1 MAEVL
6 ATMVVG
12 PLVSMVKEKASSYL
26 LDQYK
31 VMEGMEEQHKLLKR
45 KLPAILDVITDAEE
59 QAAKNREGA
68 KAWLEELR
76 TVAYK
81 ANDVLDEFKYE
92 ALRRK
97 AKAEGHYKEFGMD
110 VIKLFPSHNR
120 FVFRHRMANKL
131 RMILQEVD
139 VLIAEMNTFRF
150 KFKPQ
155 PPMSMKWRQT
165 DPNTP
170 DNYVNIASDS
180 RAKEKEEIVKALL
193 GQGDN
198 VDLTVLPVVGMGGM
212 GKTTLAQLV
221 YHDSAIQKHFQ
232 VQIWVCVS
240 ENFDVDSLFET
251 IVKEAEKN
259 GCQMTGG
266 STMEKFKSAVSEKK
280 YLLVLDDV
288 WNREANKWDKLR
300 SYLHHG
306 APGSSVLTT
315 TRDENIARFMGT
327 IDAHKIEHLEQS
339 YIENIIKKGAFS
351 VQAQKHDDQLLNMVG
366 DVAKRCSG
374 SPLAATALGSVL
386 RTKNTVQE
394 WEAVLNRST
403 ICDDENGILPVLKLS
418 YNCLPPHM
426 RQCFAFCAMF
436 PKDHEIDV
444 EMLIRLWMANSFI
457 PEQKRVC
464 PEVIGKQIFNELA
477 QRSFFQEVQQ
487 DKFNRQITCKIHDL
501 MHDVAQ
507 DSMGKECAAIDT
519 KLSQSEDFPYSARHL
534 FLSVD
539 IEENV
544 LNASIEKGSP
554 AIQTLICDRSEIADV
569 QKLSKYLRP
578 VRALKTRQCPKYL
591 HHLRYLDL
599 SRSYIEALPED
610 ITILYHLQTLNLS
623 YCTLLEQLPKAMKYM
638 TALRHLYTHGCRKL
652 TSMPPNLGHLTSL
665 QTLTCFVLGT
675 GSGCSNMEALKNLDL
690 GGQLELSKLENA
702 TAADA
707 KAAKLWDKK
716 RLEELTLI
724 WSDDNEKEAH
734 KEVLEGLRPHDGLK
748 ALRMYGCS
756 SSGIPTWMLEL
767 QGMVELELE
776 DCQNLEKLP
785 ALWQLPSLQFLY
797 LRNLRNLHCLFSG
810 GAPSKFQK
818 LKMMSLKNMPNFEM
832 WWDRN
837 EVQGEEQILFPSLDQ
852 LEVIDCPELTTFPEA
867 PKLRKVKLFGCREQ
881 AYLQAGSRYIT
892 SVSSLEVEVW
902 AANKEENSA
911 ELEVVREHK
920 SPLGDLCLRGCD
932 LFFSGSSA
940 LALWKCFGQLA
951 TLDIAECDA
960 LVYWPEKLFQG
971 LVSLRTLE
979 IRMCNKLT
987 GLTEDEASHEQ
998 SALVHRSGTLLPRL
1012 ESLVIRGC
1020 ESLVQVPNLSTS
1032 LKKLLI
1038 EQCKSLKSIAFGEQQ
1053 DTTGL
1058 ETSSSSASS
1067 NHCSFPCLQSLEI
1080 EYCGGLTEVA
1090 NLPPSIKTLKIWGCG
1105 SLVSVSGEVTSLEE
1119 LNVWSCR
1126 SLESLPNGPH
1136 QVYSSLRVLS
1146 IKSCDGIKQLLSSL
1160 QQCLGHLEKKNLD
1173 PHLLQEQVELDS
1185 KPESMSDGASTS
1197 VVPKQSSSTGSNHC
1211 FFPCLESLVIY
1222 HCGGLTEVANLP
1234 PSIKTLEIG
1243 QCGSLVSVSGEVP
1256 SLEQLQICDCGCLQ
1270 SLPNG
1275 PHQVYSSLRVLRLT
1289 QCPGI
1294 KQLPPSLQQRLDH
1307 LELENSRPPSSSR

>member
-12 PLVSMVKEKASSYL
+12 PLVSMVKEKASSHL

-45 KLPAILDVITDAEE
+45 KLPAVLDVITDAEE

-120 FVFRHRMANKL
+120 FVFRYRMANKL
-131 RMILQEVD
+131 RMILQEID

-165 DPNTP
+165 DPNMP

-180 RAKEKEEIVKALL
+180 RAKGKKEIVDALL

-198 VDLTVLPVVGMGGM
+198 VGLTVLPVVGMGGM

-251 IVKEAEKN
+251 IVKEAKKN
-259 GCQMTGG
+259 GCQMTGD
-266 STMEKFKSAVSEKK
+266 STTEKFKSAVSGKK

-288 WNREANKWDKLR
+288 WNREPNKWDKLR

-315 TRDENIARFMGT
+315 TRDEKIAQFMGT
-327 IDAHKIEHLEQS
+327 IEAHKIKHLEQS
-339 YIENIIKKGAFS
+339 YIEEIFKKEAFS
-351 VQAQKHDDQLLNMVG
+351 VQAQKPQLLKMVG

-457 PEQKRVC
+457 PEQKTVC
-464 PEVIGKQIFNELA
+464 PEVTGKQIFNELA

-519 KLSQSEDFPYSARHL
+519 ELSQSEDFPYSAHHL

-554 AIQTLICDRSEIADV
+554 AIQTLICDRSKIADV

-578 VRALKTRQCPKYL
+578 VRALRTRQGPFLKPKYL

-599 SRSYIEALPED
+599 SRSDIVALPED

-623 YCTLLEQLPKAMKYM
+623 YCESLEQLPKAMKYM
-638 TALRHLYTHGCRKL
+638 TALRHLYTHGCDML
-652 TSMPPNLGHLTSL
+652 TSMPPDLGHLTSL

-675 GSGCSNMEALKNLDL
+675 GSGWL
-690 GGQLELSKLENA
+690 G
-702 TAADA
+702 
-707 KAAKLWDKK
+707 
-716 RLEELTLI
+716 
-724 WSDDNEKEAH
+724 
-734 KEVLEGLRPHDGLK
+734 
-748 ALRMYGCS
+748 
-756 SSGIPTWMLEL
+756 L
-767 QGMVELELE
+767 Q
-776 DCQNLEKLP
+776 
-785 ALWQLPSLQFLY
+785 
-797 LRNLRNLHCLFSG
+797 
-810 GAPSKFQK
+810 
-818 LKMMSLKNMPNFEM
+818 
-832 WWDRN
+832 
-837 EVQGEEQILFPSLDQ
+837 
-852 LEVIDCPELTTFPEA
+852 
-867 PKLRKVKLFGCREQ
+867 
-881 AYLQAGSRYIT
+881 
-892 SVSSLEVEVW
+892 
-902 AANKEENSA
+902 
-911 ELEVVREHK
+911 
-920 SPLGDLCLRGCD
+920 
-932 LFFSGSSA
+932 
-940 LALWKCFGQLA
+940 
-951 TLDIAECDA
+951 
-960 LVYWPEKLFQG
+960 
-971 LVSLRTLE
+971 
-979 IRMCNKLT
+979 
-987 GLTEDEASHEQ
+987 
-998 SALVHRSGTLLPRL
+998 
-1012 ESLVIRGC
+1012 
-1020 ESLVQVPNLSTS
+1020 
-1032 LKKLLI
+1032 
-1038 EQCKSLKSIAFGEQQ
+1038 
-1053 DTTGL
+1053 
-1058 ETSSSSASS
+1058 
-1067 NHCSFPCLQSLEI
+1067 
-1080 EYCGGLTEVA
+1080 
-1090 NLPPSIKTLKIWGCG
+1090 
-1105 SLVSVSGEVTSLEE
+1105 
-1119 LNVWSCR
+1119 
-1126 SLESLPNGPH
+1126 
-1136 QVYSSLRVLS
+1136 
-1146 IKSCDGIKQLLSSL
+1146 
-1160 QQCLGHLEKKNLD
+1160 
-1173 PHLLQEQVELDS
+1173 
-1185 KPESMSDGASTS
+1185 
-1197 VVPKQSSSTGSNHC
+1197 
-1211 FFPCLESLVIY
+1211 
-1222 HCGGLTEVANLP
+1222 
-1234 PSIKTLEIG
+1234 
-1243 QCGSLVSVSGEVP
+1243 
-1256 SLEQLQICDCGCLQ
+1256 
-1270 SLPNG
+1270 
-1275 PHQVYSSLRVLRLT
+1275 
-1289 QCPGI
+1289 
-1294 KQLPPSLQQRLDH
+1294 
-1307 LELENSRPPSSSR
+1307 

>member
-1 MAEVL
+1 
-6 ATMVVG
+6 
-12 PLVSMVKEKASSYL
+12 
-26 LDQYK
+26 
-31 VMEGMEEQHKLLKR
+31 
-45 KLPAILDVITDAEE
+45 
-59 QAAKNREGA
+59 
-68 KAWLEELR
+68 
-76 TVAYK
+76 
-81 ANDVLDEFKYE
+81 
-92 ALRRK
+92 
-97 AKAEGHYKEFGMD
+97 
-110 VIKLFPSHNR
+110 
-120 FVFRHRMANKL
+120 
-131 RMILQEVD
+131 
-139 VLIAEMNTFRF
+139 
-150 KFKPQ
+150 
-155 PPMSMKWRQT
+155 
-165 DPNTP
+165 
-170 DNYVNIASDS
+170 
-180 RAKEKEEIVKALL
+180 
-193 GQGDN
+193 
-198 VDLTVLPVVGMGGM
+198 MGGM
-212 GKTTLAQLV
+212 GKTTLAKLV

-251 IVKEAEKN
+251 IVKEAEKK

-266 STMEKFKSAVSEKK
+266 STMEKFKSAVSGKK

-288 WNREANKWDKLR
+288 WNREPNKWDKLR

-327 IDAHKIEHLEQS
+327 IEAHKIKHLEQS
-339 YIENIIKKGAFS
+339 YIEKIIKKEAFS
-351 VQAQKHDDQLLNMVG
+351 VQAQKPDDQLLNMVG

-436 PKDHEIDV
+436 PMDHEIDV

-464 PEVIGKQIFNELA
+464 PEDIGKQIFNELA

-554 AIQTLICDRSEIADV
+554 AIQTLICDRSKIADV

-578 VRALKTRQCPKYL
+578 VRALRTRQGPFLKPKYL

-599 SRSYIEALPED
+599 SRSDIVALPED

-623 YCTLLEQLPKAMKYM
+623 YCKSLEQLPKAMKYM
-638 TALRHLYTHGCRKL
+638 TALRHLYTHGCPKL

-690 GGQLELSKLENA
+690 GGQLELRKLENA
-702 TAADA
+702 TGADA

-716 RLEELTLI
+716 RLEELTLR

-748 ALRMYGCS
+748 ALRMYCCS

-785 ALWQLPSLQFLY
+785 ALWQLPSLQFLH
-797 LRNLRNLHCLFSG
+797 LSNLQNLHCLFSG

-818 LKMMSLKNMPNFEM
+818 LKMMALENMPNFTM

-837 EVQGEEQILFPSLDQ
+837 EVQGEQVTFPSLEQ
-852 LEVIDCPELTTFPEA
+852 LKVIGCPELTTFPEA
-867 PKLRKVKLFGCREQ
+867 PKLREVILSNCRQQ
-881 AYLQAGSRYIT
+881 ACLQAGSRYIT
-892 SVSSLEVEVW
+892 LLSSLEVR
-902 AANKEENSA
+902 APNKEENSA

-920 SPLGDLCLRGCD
+920 SPLGDLYLEGCD

-951 TLDIAECDA
+951 TLEIVECDA

-979 IRMCNKLT
+979 IRKCNKLT

-998 SALVHRSGTLLPRL
+998 SALVQRSGTLLPRL
-1012 ESLVIRGC
+1012 ESLMLLHC

-1038 EQCKSLKSIAFGEQQ
+1038 MRCGSLKSIAFGEQQ

-1058 ETSSSSASS
+1058 ETSSSLIAAGSSSSSNEDESTVSTAVVLKPVSSSSASRD
-1067 NHCSFPCLQSLEI
+1067 I
-1080 EYCGGLTEVA
+1080 
-1090 NLPPSIKTLKIWGCG
+1090 
-1105 SLVSVSGEVTSLEE
+1105 
-1119 LNVWSCR
+1119 
-1126 SLESLPNGPH
+1126 
-1136 QVYSSLRVLS
+1136 
-1146 IKSCDGIKQLLSSL
+1146 
-1160 QQCLGHLEKKNLD
+1160 
-1173 PHLLQEQVELDS
+1173 
-1185 KPESMSDGASTS
+1185 
-1197 VVPKQSSSTGSNHC
+1197 
-1211 FFPCLESLVIY
+1211 
-1222 HCGGLTEVANLP
+1222 
-1234 PSIKTLEIG
+1234 
-1243 QCGSLVSVSGEVP
+1243 
-1256 SLEQLQICDCGCLQ
+1256 
-1270 SLPNG
+1270 
-1275 PHQVYSSLRVLRLT
+1275 
-1289 QCPGI
+1289 
-1294 KQLPPSLQQRLDH
+1294 
-1307 LELENSRPPSSSR
+1307 

>member
-1 MAEVL
+1 
-6 ATMVVG
+6 
-12 PLVSMVKEKASSYL
+12 
-26 LDQYK
+26 
-31 VMEGMEEQHKLLKR
+31 
-45 KLPAILDVITDAEE
+45 
-59 QAAKNREGA
+59 
-68 KAWLEELR
+68 
-76 TVAYK
+76 
-81 ANDVLDEFKYE
+81 
-92 ALRRK
+92 
-97 AKAEGHYKEFGMD
+97 
-110 VIKLFPSHNR
+110 
-120 FVFRHRMANKL
+120 
-131 RMILQEVD
+131 
-139 VLIAEMNTFRF
+139 
-150 KFKPQ
+150 
-155 PPMSMKWRQT
+155 MSMKWRQT
-165 DPNTP
+165 DPNMT

-180 RAKEKEEIVKALL
+180 RAKEKKEIVDALL

-198 VDLTVLPVVGMGGM
+198 VGLTVLPVVGMGGM

-251 IVKEAEKN
+251 IVKEAEEN

-266 STMEKFKSAVSEKK
+266 STMEKFKSAVSGKK

-315 TRDENIARFMGT
+315 TRDGNIARFMGT
-327 IDAHKIEHLEQS
+327 IEAHKIKHLEQS
-339 YIENIIKKGAFS
+339 YIEKIIKKEAFS
-351 VQAQKHDDQLLNMVG
+351 VQAQKHDDPLNNMVG

-436 PKDHEIDV
+436 PKDHKFDV

-464 PEVIGKQIFNELA
+464 PEDIGKQIFNELA

-487 DKFNRQITCKIHDL
+487 DKFYRQITCKIHDL

-544 LNASIEKGSP
+544 LNASIEKGSS

-578 VRALKTRQCPKYL
+578 VRALKTRQGPFLKPKYL

-599 SRSYIEALPED
+599 SRSDIVALPED

-623 YCTLLEQLPKAMKYM
+623 YCESLEQLPKAMKYM
-638 TALRHLYTHGCRKL
+638 TALRHLYTHGCPKL

-690 GGQLELSKLENA
+690 GGQLELRKLENA
-702 TAADA
+702 TGADA

-716 RLEELTLI
+716 RLEELTLR

-748 ALRMYGCS
+748 ALRMYCCS

-785 ALWQLPSLQFLY
+785 ALWQLPSLQFLH
-797 LRNLRNLHCLFSG
+797 LSNLQNLHCLFSG
-810 GAPSKFQK
+810 GAPSEFQK
-818 LKMMSLKNMPNFEM
+818 LKMMSLEEMPNFEM

-837 EVQGEEQILFPSLDQ
+837 EVQGEEQILFPEVENLSIQFCQKLLALPKASVIKKSSGRDGAECRSPFPALKGMWLSGLDKFHRWEAVQESFGEQVTFPSLEQ
-852 LEVIDCPELTTFPEA
+852 LEVFGCPELTTFPEA
-867 PKLRKVKLFGCREQ
+867 PKLREVILSNCRQQ
-881 AYLQAGSRYIT
+881 ACLQAGSRYIT
-892 SVSSLEVEVW
+892 SVSSLVVW
-902 AANKEENSA
+902 ATNKEENSA

-920 SPLGDLCLRGCD
+920 SPLGDLYLRGCD

-951 TLDIAECDA
+951 TLKIAECDA

-979 IRMCNKLT
+979 IRKCNKLT

-998 SALVHRSGTLLPRL
+998 SALVQRSGTLLPRL

-1032 LKKLLI
+1032 LKTLLVW
-1038 EQCKSLKSIAFGEQQ
+1038 ECESLKSIAFGEQQ

-1058 ETSSSSASS
+1058 ETSSSLITAGSSSSS
-1067 NHCSFPCLQSLEI
+1067 NEDES
-1080 EYCGGLTEVA
+1080 T
-1090 NLPPSIKTLKIWGCG
+1090 
-1105 SLVSVSGEVTSLEE
+1105 VST
-1119 LNVWSCR
+1119 
-1126 SLESLPNGPH
+1126 
-1136 QVYSSLRVLS
+1136 
-1146 IKSCDGIKQLLSSL
+1146 
-1160 QQCLGHLEKKNLD
+1160 
-1173 PHLLQEQVELDS
+1173 
-1185 KPESMSDGASTS
+1185 A
-1197 VVPKQSSSTGSNHC
+1197 VVPKPVSSSSASCRG
-1211 FFPCLESLVIY
+1211 
-1222 HCGGLTEVANLP
+1222 
-1234 PSIKTLEIG
+1234 
-1243 QCGSLVSVSGEVP
+1243 
-1256 SLEQLQICDCGCLQ
+1256 
-1270 SLPNG
+1270 
-1275 PHQVYSSLRVLRLT
+1275 
-1289 QCPGI
+1289 
-1294 KQLPPSLQQRLDH
+1294 
-1307 LELENSRPPSSSR
+1307 

>member
-1 MAEVL
+1 MQLTKQSHLAGSNLIENQRTRYWSSSKAAPHQIHIHSLHHPAAVLPCTLHPCSDRAPGVPMAEVL

-45 KLPAILDVITDAEE
+45 KLPAVLDVITDAEE

-120 FVFRHRMANKL
+120 FVFRHRMAKKL
-131 RMILQEVD
+131 RMILQEID
-139 VLIAEMNTFRF
+139 VLIVEMNTFRF

-165 DPNTP
+165 DPNMP

-180 RAKEKEEIVKALL
+180 RAKEKKEIVDALL

-198 VDLTVLPVVGMGGM
+198 VGLTVLPVVGMGGM

-221 YHDSAIQKHFQ
+221 YNDSAVQKHFQ

-240 ENFDVDSLFET
+240 ENFDVDSLFKI

-259 GCQMTGG
+259 GCQMTGD
-266 STMEKFKSAVSEKK
+266 STKEKFKSAVSGKK

-315 TRDENIARFMGT
+315 TRDKNIARFMGT
-327 IDAHKIEHLEQS
+327 IEAHKIKHLEES
-339 YIENIIKKGAFS
+339 YIEKIIKKEAFS
-351 VQAQKHDDQLLNMVG
+351 VQAQKPDDKLLNMVG

-464 PEVIGKQIFNELA
+464 PEDIGKQIFNELA

-487 DKFNRQITCKIHDL
+487 DKFYRQITCKIHDL

-507 DSMGKECAAIDT
+507 DSMRKECAAIDT

-578 VRALKTRQCPKYL
+578 VRALKTWQGPFLKPKYL

-599 SRSYIEALPED
+599 SRSDIVALPED

-623 YCTLLEQLPKAMKYM
+623 HCTRLEQLPKAMKYM
-638 TALRHLYTHGCRKL
+638 TALRHLYTHGCPKL
-652 TSMPPNLGHLTSL
+652 TSMPPELGHLTSL
-665 QTLTCFVLGT
+665 QTLTSFVLGT

-690 GGQLELSKLENA
+690 GGQLELRKLQNA
-702 TAADA
+702 TGADA

-724 WSDDNEKEAH
+724 WPDDNENEAH

-748 ALRMYGCS
+748 ALRIYCYS
-756 SSGIPTWMLEL
+756 SSGIPTWMVEL
-767 QGMVELELE
+767 QGLVELRLQN
-776 DCQNLEKLP
+776 CQNLEKLP
-785 ALWQLPSLQFLY
+785 ALWQLPSLQFLH
-797 LRNLRNLHCLFSG
+797 LRILQNLHCLFSG

-818 LKMMSLKNMPNFEM
+818 LKMMALESMPNFTM

-837 EVQGEEQILFPSLDQ
+837 EVQEEEQILFPSLEQ
-852 LEVIDCPELTTFPEA
+852 LEVFGCPELTTFPKA
-867 PKLRKVKLFGCREQ
+867 PKLRKVQLWHCRPQ
-881 AYLQAGSRYIT
+881 ACLQAGSRYIT
-892 SVSSLEVEVW
+892 SLSSLEVW
-902 AANKEENSA
+902 APNKEENSA
-911 ELEVVREHK
+911 ELVVVREHK
-920 SPLGDLCLRGCD
+920 SPLGDLCLRGRGCD

-979 IRMCNKLT
+979 IRECNKLT

-998 SALVHRSGTLLPRL
+998 SALVQRSGTLLPRL
-1012 ESLVIRGC
+1012 ESLEIRGC

-1032 LKKLLI
+1032 LKTLVI
-1038 EQCKSLKSIAFGEQQ
+1038 VECESLKSIAFGEQQ

-1058 ETSSSSASS
+1058 ETSSSLIAAGSSSSSNEDESTVSTAVVLKPVSSSSSASS
-1067 NHCSFPCLQSLEI
+1067 NHCFFPCLESLEI
-1080 EYCGGLTEVA
+1080 CNCGGLTEVA
-1090 NLPPSIKTLKIWGCG
+1090 NLPPSIKTLTISSCG
-1105 SLVSVSGEVTSLEE
+1105 SFVSLSGEVTSLEQLE
-1119 LNVWSCR
+1119 IWYCP

-1136 QVYSSLRVLS
+1136 QVYSSLRVL
-1146 IKSCDGIKQLLSSL
+1146 II
-1160 QQCLGHLEKKNLD
+1160 
-1173 PHLLQEQVELDS
+1173 
-1185 KPESMSDGASTS
+1185 
-1197 VVPKQSSSTGSNHC
+1197 
-1211 FFPCLESLVIY
+1211 
-1222 HCGGLTEVANLP
+1222 
-1234 PSIKTLEIG
+1234 
-1243 QCGSLVSVSGEVP
+1243 
-1256 SLEQLQICDCGCLQ
+1256 
-1270 SLPNG
+1270 
-1275 PHQVYSSLRVLRLT
+1275 T

-1307 LELENSRPPSSSR
+1307 LEEKDLDPHLLQGRIAALMSKLECFRLRSED

>member
-12 PLVSMVKEKASSYL
+12 PLVSMVKEKASSHL

-45 KLPAILDVITDAEE
+45 KLPAVLDVITDAEE

-97 AKAEGHYKEFGMD
+97 AKAEGHYKQFGMD

-131 RMILQEVD
+131 RMILQEID

-150 KFKPQ
+150 EFKPQ
-155 PPMSMKWRQT
+155 PPMSMKWRRT
-165 DPNTP
+165 DPNMP

-180 RAKEKEEIVKALL
+180 RAKEKKEIVDALL
-193 GQGDN
+193 GQGGN
-198 VDLTVLPVVGMGGM
+198 VGLTVLPIVGMGGM

-221 YHDSAIQKHFQ
+221 YKDFAIQKHFE

-240 ENFDVDSLFET
+240 GNFDVDSLFET
-251 IVKEAEKN
+251 IVKEAKKN
-259 GCQMTGG
+259 GYQMTGG
-266 STMEKFKSAVSEKK
+266 STMEMFKSAVSGKK

-315 TRDENIARFMGT
+315 TRDEEIARFMGT
-327 IDAHKIEHLEQS
+327 IEAHKIKHLEQS
-339 YIENIIKKGAFS
+339 YIEKIIEKEAFS
-351 VQAQKHDDQLLNMVG
+351 VQAQKPDDQLLSMVG

-374 SPLAATALGSVL
+374 SPLAATALGCVL

-403 ICDDENGILPVLKLS
+403 ICDDENGIVPVLKLS

-444 EMLIRLWMANSFI
+444 EMLIRLWISNSFI

-464 PEVIGKQIFNELA
+464 PEDIGKQIFNELA

-487 DKFNRQITCKIHDL
+487 DKFYRQITCKIHDL

-554 AIQTLICDRSEIADV
+554 AIQTLICDRSKIADV

-578 VRALKTRQCPKYL
+578 VRALKTWQGRFLKPKYL

-599 SRSYIEALPED
+599 SRSNIVALPED

-623 YCTLLEQLPKAMKYM
+623 YCARLQQLPKAMKYM
-638 TALRHLYTHGCRKL
+638 TALRHLYTHGCPKL

-690 GGQLELSKLENA
+690 GGQLELRKLENA
-702 TAADA
+702 TGADA

-716 RLEELTLI
+716 RLEELTLR
-724 WSDDNEKEAH
+724 WSDDNDKEAH

-748 ALRMYGCS
+748 ALRMYCCS

-785 ALWQLPSLQFLY
+785 ALWQLPSLQFLH
-797 LRNLRNLHCLFSG
+797 LSNLQNLHCLFSG

-832 WWDRN
+832 WWEWDRN
-837 EVQGEEQILFPSLDQ
+837 EVQGEEQILFPEVENLRIVLCRICQILRCGGIGMRCKERSSGCGKLIALPKASVIKKSSGRDGAECRSPFPALKGLCLSGLDKFHRWEAVQGSLGEQVTFPSLEQ
-852 LEVIDCPELTTFPEA
+852 LEVIGCPELTTFPEA
-867 PKLRKVKLFGCREQ
+867 PRL
-881 AYLQAGSRYIT
+881 IN
-892 SVSSLEVEVW
+892 VE
-902 AANKEENSA
+902 
-911 ELEVVREHK
+911 L
-920 SPLGDLCLRGCD
+920 L
-932 LFFSGSSA
+932 GSSA
-940 LALWKCFGQLA
+940 LALWKC
-951 TLDIAECDA
+951 
-960 LVYWPEKLFQG
+960 YLF
-971 LVSLRTLE
+971 E
-979 IRMCNKLT
+979 CNK
-987 GLTEDEASHEQ
+987 
-998 SALVHRSGTLLPRL
+998 
-1012 ESLVIRGC
+1012 
-1020 ESLVQVPNLSTS
+1020 
-1032 LKKLLI
+1032 
-1038 EQCKSLKSIAFGEQQ
+1038 
-1053 DTTGL
+1053 
-1058 ETSSSSASS
+1058 
-1067 NHCSFPCLQSLEI
+1067 
-1080 EYCGGLTEVA
+1080 
-1090 NLPPSIKTLKIWGCG
+1090 
-1105 SLVSVSGEVTSLEE
+1105 
-1119 LNVWSCR
+1119 
-1126 SLESLPNGPH
+1126 
-1136 QVYSSLRVLS
+1136 
-1146 IKSCDGIKQLLSSL
+1146 
-1160 QQCLGHLEKKNLD
+1160 
-1173 PHLLQEQVELDS
+1173 
-1185 KPESMSDGASTS
+1185 
-1197 VVPKQSSSTGSNHC
+1197 
-1211 FFPCLESLVIY
+1211 
-1222 HCGGLTEVANLP
+1222 
-1234 PSIKTLEIG
+1234 
-1243 QCGSLVSVSGEVP
+1243 
-1256 SLEQLQICDCGCLQ
+1256 
-1270 SLPNG
+1270 
-1275 PHQVYSSLRVLRLT
+1275 
-1289 QCPGI
+1289 
-1294 KQLPPSLQQRLDH
+1294 
-1307 LELENSRPPSSSR
+1307 

>member
-12 PLVSMVKEKASSYL
+12 PLVSMVKEKASSHL

-45 KLPAILDVITDAEE
+45 KLPAVLDVITDAEE

-120 FVFRHRMANKL
+120 FVFRYRMANKL

-165 DPNTP
+165 DPNMP

-180 RAKEKEEIVKALL
+180 RAKEKKEIVDALL

-198 VDLTVLPVVGMGGM
+198 VGLTVLPVVGMGGM

-221 YHDSAIQKHFQ
+221 YNDSAIQKHFQ

-251 IVKEAEKN
+251 IVKEAKNN
-259 GCQMTGG
+259 GCQMTSG
-266 STMEKFKSAVSEKK
+266 SPMEKFKSAVSGKK

-315 TRDENIARFMGT
+315 TRDENIAQFMGT
-327 IDAHKIEHLEQS
+327 IEVRKIKHLEES
-339 YIENIIKKGAFS
+339 YIEKIIKKEAFS
-351 VQAQKHDDQLLNMVG
+351 VQAQKPDDQLLNMVG
-366 DVAKRCSG
+366 DVVKRCSG

-464 PEVIGKQIFNELA
+464 PEVTGKQIFNELA

-487 DKFNRQITCKIHDL
+487 GKFNRQITCKIHDL

-554 AIQTLICDRSEIADV
+554 AIQTLICDRSKITDV
-569 QKLSKYLRP
+569 QKLSKYLRL
-578 VRALKTRQCPKYL
+578 VRALKTRQGPFLKPKYL

-599 SRSYIEALPED
+599 SRSDIVALPED

-623 YCTLLEQLPKAMKYM
+623 YCESLEQLPKAMKYM
-638 TALRHLYTHGCRKL
+638 TALRHLYTHGCPKL

-675 GSGCSNMEALKNLDL
+675 GSGCSNMEALENLDL
-690 GGQLELSKLENA
+690 GGQLELRKLENA
-702 TAADA
+702 TGADA

-716 RLEELTLI
+716 RLEELTLR
-724 WSDDNEKEAH
+724 WSNDNEKEAH
-734 KEVLEGLRPHDGLK
+734 KKVLDGLRPHDGLK
-748 ALRMYGCS
+748 AMRMYCYS
-756 SSGIPTWMLEL
+756 SSSVPTWMLEL

-785 ALWQLPSLQFLY
+785 ALWQLQSLQFLH
-797 LRNLRNLHCLFSG
+797 LSNLQNLHCLFSG
-810 GAPSKFQK
+810 GAPSKFQ
-818 LKMMSLKNMPNFEM
+818 LKMMALKNMPKFTM

-837 EVQGEEQILFPSLDQ
+837 EVQGEQVTFPSLEQ
-852 LEVIDCPELTTFPEA
+852 LDVFGCPELTTFPEA
-867 PKLRKVKLFGCREQ
+867 PKLRKVELSNCRQQPSQRVTREV
-881 AYLQAGSRYIT
+881 YLTG
-892 SVSSLEVEVW
+892 
-902 AANKEENSA
+902 
-911 ELEVVREHK
+911 
-920 SPLGDLCLRGCD
+920 GDLYLRGRGCD

-951 TLDIAECDA
+951 KLDIYECDA

-971 LVSLRTLE
+971 LVSLRTLK
-979 IRMCNKLT
+979 ISKCNKLT

-998 SALVHRSGTLLPRL
+998 SALVQWSGTLVPRL

-1038 EQCKSLKSIAFGEQQ
+1038 WECKSLKSIAFGEQQ

-1058 ETSSSSASS
+1058 ETSSSLIAAGSSSSS
-1067 NHCSFPCLQSLEI
+1067 NEDESTVSTAVVQSLDI
-1080 EYCGGLTEVA
+1080 NDCSGLTEVA
-1090 NLPPSIKTLKIWGCG
+1090 NLPPSIKTLTIWECG
-1105 SLVSVSGEVTSLEE
+1105 SLVSL
-1119 LNVWSCR
+1119 
-1126 SLESLPNGPH
+1126 
-1136 QVYSSLRVLS
+1136 
-1146 IKSCDGIKQLLSSL
+1146 
-1160 QQCLGHLEKKNLD
+1160 
-1173 PHLLQEQVELDS
+1173 
-1185 KPESMSDGASTS
+1185 
-1197 VVPKQSSSTGSNHC
+1197 
-1211 FFPCLESLVIY
+1211 
-1222 HCGGLTEVANLP
+1222 
-1234 PSIKTLEIG
+1234 
-1243 QCGSLVSVSGEVP
+1243 SGEVP
-1256 SLEQLQICDCGCLQ
+1256 SLEELEIGDCGCLQ

-1275 PHQVYSSLRVLRLT
+1275 PHQVYSSLRVLRIT

-1294 KQLPPSLQQRLDH
+1294 KQLPPSLQQRLDNLEEKYLNPH
-1307 LELENSRPPSSSR
+1307 LLQGDYNNSNNTWTVDHGTSLAMSLIPHSFTCINYSIIYDQGLQSRFYRDNCSINE

>member
-1 MAEVL
+1 MSNAHTFLSPICVTLTRGLPRTVIACLCPACVLGDPGVPMAEVL

-12 PLVSMVKEKASSYL
+12 PLVSMVKEKASSHL

-45 KLPAILDVITDAEE
+45 KLPAVLDVITDAEE

-120 FVFRHRMANKL
+120 FVFRYRMANKL
-131 RMILQEVD
+131 RMILQEID

-165 DPNTP
+165 DPNMP

-180 RAKEKEEIVKALL
+180 RAKEKKEIVDALL

-198 VDLTVLPVVGMGGM
+198 VGLTVLPVVGMGGM

-221 YHDSAIQKHFQ
+221 YNDSAIQKHFQ

-266 STMEKFKSAVSEKK
+266 STMEKFKSAVSGKK

-315 TRDENIARFMGT
+315 TRDEKIAQFMGT
-327 IDAHKIEHLEQS
+327 IEAHKIKHLEQS
-339 YIENIIKKGAFS
+339 YIEEIFKKEAFS
-351 VQAQKHDDQLLNMVG
+351 VQAQKPQLLKMVG

-464 PEVIGKQIFNELA
+464 PEDIGKQIFNELA

-487 DKFNRQITCKIHDL
+487 DKFYRQITCKIHDL

-519 KLSQSEDFPYSARHL
+519 ELSQSEDFPYSARHL

-554 AIQTLICDRSEIADV
+554 AIQTLICGRSEIADV

-578 VRALKTRQCPKYL
+578 VRALDTRQGPFLKPKYL

-599 SRSYIEALPED
+599 SRSDIVALPED

-623 YCTLLEQLPKAMKYM
+623 YCESLEQLPKAMKYM
-638 TALRHLYTHGCRKL
+638 TALRHLYTHGCPKL

-690 GGQLELSKLENA
+690 GGQLELRKLENA
-702 TAADA
+702 TGADA

-716 RLEELTLI
+716 RLEELTLR

-748 ALRMYGCS
+748 ALRMYCCS

-767 QGMVELELE
+767 QVMVELELE

-785 ALWQLPSLQFLY
+785 ALWQLPSLQFLH
-797 LRNLRNLHCLFSG
+797 LSNLQNLHCLFSG
-810 GAPSKFQK
+810 GAPSKF
-818 LKMMSLKNMPNFEM
+818 
-832 WWDRN
+832 
-837 EVQGEEQILFPSLDQ
+837 
-852 LEVIDCPELTTFPEA
+852 
-867 PKLRKVKLFGCREQ
+867 
-881 AYLQAGSRYIT
+881 
-892 SVSSLEVEVW
+892 
-902 AANKEENSA
+902 
-911 ELEVVREHK
+911 
-920 SPLGDLCLRGCD
+920 
-932 LFFSGSSA
+932 
-940 LALWKCFGQLA
+940 
-951 TLDIAECDA
+951 
-960 LVYWPEKLFQG
+960 
-971 LVSLRTLE
+971 
-979 IRMCNKLT
+979 
-987 GLTEDEASHEQ
+987 
-998 SALVHRSGTLLPRL
+998 
-1012 ESLVIRGC
+1012 
-1020 ESLVQVPNLSTS
+1020 
-1032 LKKLLI
+1032 
-1038 EQCKSLKSIAFGEQQ
+1038 
-1053 DTTGL
+1053 
-1058 ETSSSSASS
+1058 
-1067 NHCSFPCLQSLEI
+1067 
-1080 EYCGGLTEVA
+1080 
-1090 NLPPSIKTLKIWGCG
+1090 
-1105 SLVSVSGEVTSLEE
+1105 
-1119 LNVWSCR
+1119 
-1126 SLESLPNGPH
+1126 
-1136 QVYSSLRVLS
+1136 
-1146 IKSCDGIKQLLSSL
+1146 
-1160 QQCLGHLEKKNLD
+1160 
-1173 PHLLQEQVELDS
+1173 
-1185 KPESMSDGASTS
+1185 
-1197 VVPKQSSSTGSNHC
+1197 
-1211 FFPCLESLVIY
+1211 
-1222 HCGGLTEVANLP
+1222 
-1234 PSIKTLEIG
+1234 
-1243 QCGSLVSVSGEVP
+1243 
-1256 SLEQLQICDCGCLQ
+1256 
-1270 SLPNG
+1270 
-1275 PHQVYSSLRVLRLT
+1275 
-1289 QCPGI
+1289 
-1294 KQLPPSLQQRLDH
+1294 
-1307 LELENSRPPSSSR
+1307 